1 MHFKIIYKEQN
12 GEKTENNLRKYI
24 RKKGI
29 WALFGKQ
36 KENVYEC
43 LQIGKCKDVG
53 SEILYDISC
62 LNNLSYDPSGTKNYI
77 NEFGIDTGL
86 KYNEGI
92 VQEYLYPYI
101 KKQDYKVLL
110 FAYVYDT
117 NDEEK
122 EKLLA
127 WLTHAKYWRDSHKP
141 LEREIPDRYEKIKI
155 SKIDSRKDCSVWITE
170 DAIMNFLMD
179 IT

>member
-1 MHFKIIYKEQN
+1 MLVLQ
-12 GEKTENNLRKYI
+12 LYI
-24 RKKGI
+24 
-29 WALFGKQ
+29 L
-36 KENVYEC
+36 
-43 LQIGKCKDVG
+43 LQRVSFFCAIFWIC
-53 SEILYDISC
+53 S
-62 LNNLSYDPSGTKNYI
+62 
-77 NEFGIDTGL
+77 FID
-86 KYNEGI
+86 
-92 VQEYLYPYI
+92 PYI

-155 SKIDSRKDCSVWITE
+155 SKIDSRKDCSVWKTE

>member
-1 MHFKIIYKEQN
+1 MLVLQ
-12 GEKTENNLRKYI
+12 LYI
-24 RKKGI
+24 
-29 WALFGKQ
+29 L
-36 KENVYEC
+36 
-43 LQIGKCKDVG
+43 LQRVSFFCAIFWIC
-53 SEILYDISC
+53 SFIA
-62 LNNLSYDPSGTKNYI
+62 
-77 NEFGIDTGL
+77 
-86 KYNEGI
+86 
-92 VQEYLYPYI
+92 YI

-155 SKIDSRKDCSVWITE
+155 SKIDSRKDCSVWKTE

>member
-1 MHFKIIYKEQN
+1 MKKQKIIYVSIFAKKEF
-12 GEKTENNLRKYI
+12 GLCLVSKKKTCM
-24 RKKGI
+24 
-29 WALFGKQ
+29 
-36 KENVYEC
+36 NVF
-43 LQIGKCKDVG
+43 KSVNAKDVG

-141 LEREIPDRYEKIKI
+141 LEEIYLIAMKKL
-155 SKIDSRKDCSVWITE
+155 KFQK
-170 DAIMNFLMD
+170 
-179 IT
+179 